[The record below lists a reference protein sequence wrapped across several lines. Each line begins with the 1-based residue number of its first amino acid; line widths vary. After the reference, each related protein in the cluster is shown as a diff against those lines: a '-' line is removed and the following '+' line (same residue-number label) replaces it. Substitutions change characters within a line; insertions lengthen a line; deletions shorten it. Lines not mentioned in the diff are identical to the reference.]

1 MSQTAN
7 QILETLLSHKDI
19 GENSAYNLMTEL
31 AEGVVAPPLAGALL
45 TALRLKGESAG
56 EVRGF
61 ARAMRDVAIPVSLDP
76 EQATIDIVGTGG
88 DGSNSFNLSTGT
100 ALLSA
105 AAGLKVAKHG
115 NRSVSSKSGS
125 ADVLEALGITLA
137 ADAAAVIDLLNK
149 HNFAFL
155 FAPFFHPAMKNIAP
169 VRQALGIRTVFNILG
184 PLTNPA
190 QPTHYLLGA
199 FSSEMAKLMAGA
211 LSGMNIERA
220 FVIHGCN
227 GWDEP
232 TPVCPFEM
240 YDVTANSIQFT
251 TRDPQEFGIP
261 KCSGEDLR
269 GGTAEHNAKS
279 LLNVFENK
287 DQGAHRD
294 ALMLGTALALELAGD
309 ATDIEQ
315 GVQQAKETIETG
327 TAVEFIRNLMQPD

>member
-1 MSQTAN
+1 MSQTTN
-7 QILETLLSHKDI
+7 QILETLLNRKDI
-19 GENSAYNLMTEL
+19 GEDSAYNLMTEL

-45 TALRLKGESAG
+45 TALRLKGESAE

-76 EQATIDIVGTGG
+76 DQATIDIVGTGG

-137 ADAAAVIDLLNK
+137 ADAAVVIDLLNQ

-169 VRQALGIRTVFNILG
+169 IRKALGIRTVFNILG

-232 TPVCPFEM
+232 TPACPFEM

-294 ALMLGTALALELAGD
+294 ALMLGTALALELTGA
-309 ATDIEQ
+309 ATSIEQ

>member
-1 MSQTAN
+1 
-7 QILETLLSHKDI
+7 
-19 GENSAYNLMTEL
+19 
-31 AEGVVAPPLAGALL
+31 
-45 TALRLKGESAG
+45 
-56 EVRGF
+56 
-61 ARAMRDVAIPVSLDP
+61 
-76 EQATIDIVGTGG
+76 
-88 DGSNSFNLSTGT
+88 
-100 ALLSA
+100 
-105 AAGLKVAKHG
+105 VAKHG

-169 VRQALGIRTVFNILG
+169 IRQALGIRTVFNILG

-240 YDVTANSIQFT
+240 YDVTANNIQFT

-294 ALMLGTALALELAGD
+294 ALMLGTALALELAGV

-327 TAVEFIRNLMQPD
+327 TAAEFIHNLMQLD

>member
-7 QILETLLSHKDI
+7 QILKTLLNRKDI
-19 GENSAYNLMTEL
+19 GEDSAYNLMTKL

-45 TALRLKGESAG
+45 TALRLKGESAE

-169 VRQALGIRTVFNILG
+169 IRQALGIRTVFNILG

-240 YDVTANSIQFT
+240 YDVTANNIQFT

-261 KCSGEDLR
+261 KCSSEDLR

-294 ALMLGTALALELAGD
+294 ALMLGTALALELTGAVTG
-309 ATDIEQ
+309 IEQ
-315 GVQQAKETIETG
+315 GVRQAKETIETG
-327 TAVEFIRNLMQPD
+327 NAVEFIRNLMQPD